1 MLFWINTETINSLM
15 FIIFF
20 IYGTNIFL
28 SYMIDIFNKVI
39 KKSNKDSELKFST
52 TEDCNTS
59 SSRYCSSSSSS
70 CKKSS
75 SIFETDNCFDSNP
88 DPKCSSSY
96 SPIHIRV
103 TDPLDFD
110 SLHITDTCNHKLDD
124 NFSSS
129 DIDVLHTSD
138 VSCVFKNG
146 NTFMTIQHE
155 KYDNILNCLNNLDS
169 SDICE
174 KTDKIK
180 KLLKY
185 NINR

>member
-1 MLFWINTETINSLM
+1 MLFWINTETINSIM

-20 IYGTNIFL
+20 IYITNIFL
-28 SYMIDIFNKVI
+28 SYMINIFNNVI
-39 KKSNKDSELKFST
+39 KTSNKDSELKFTS
-52 TEDCNTS
+52 TED
-59 SSRYCSSSSSS
+59 CSSSSSS
-70 CKKSS
+70 SNKS

-88 DPKCSSSY
+88 KSSSSSCSSS
-96 SPIHIRV
+96 IHIHV
-103 TDPLDFD
+103 TDPLDSD
-110 SLHITDTCNHKLDD
+110 SLHITETCKNKLDT
-124 NFSSS
+124 FSSS

-155 KYDNILNCLNNLDS
+155 KYNNILSCLNNLDS

>member
-1 MLFWINTETINSLM
+1 MLFWINTETINSLL

-20 IYGTNIFL
+20 IYITNIFL
-28 SYMIDIFNKVI
+28 SYMINIFNNVI
-39 KKSNKDSELKFST
+39 KTSNKDSELKFST
-52 TEDCNTS
+52 TEDCNS
-59 SSRYCSSSSSS
+59 SSSNSSSS

-75 SIFETDNCFDSNP
+75 NIFETDNCFDSNP
-88 DPKCSSSY
+88 NPKCSTSY

-103 TDPLDFD
+103 TDPLDSD
-110 SLHITDTCNHKLDD
+110 SLHITDTCNYKLDTY
-124 NFSSS
+124 SSS

-155 KYDNILNCLNNLDS
+155 KYNNILSCLNNLDS
-169 SDICE
+169 SDICD

-180 KLLKY
+180 KILKY